1 MKKAILLYSFMLFV
15 FSSWGQW
22 SSSAMPTEK
31 VQLAAIG
38 YGNSVW
44 FGGGATN
51 TFVSNKIEIYNRS
64 TGEWTQLNLSVAR
77 IFAGA
82 TAGGGKV
89 FFAGGVNFGN
99 FQHYSRVDIIDTAT
113 LTSSTHELSA
123 AKFAVAAVS
132 HNNKVYFAGGVN
144 VDLGVNDAQIDI
156 LDLNTNTWSV
166 DMMTYPG
173 GVRAVVSGD
182 DVVFVGDHWMDIF
195 HTNNNTRTSL
205 SLPENRGLTAVVA
218 LNNEIIIAGG
228 EDQNDITSDRVDIY
242 NLSTGQWSLA
252 NLSEPR
258 SFLNS
263 FTTVCGKAYF
273 AGGGT
278 FHVAGGQWTTASSRV
293 DIYDANAGTWA
304 TDELSNAVVNHAV
317 ASSGNQLFSAG
328 GYNFTSVLSNVDIFT
343 CQTNGLLDFQQSQ
356 FAPLPIIGN
365 PVRDVLK
372 LDGAIVSN
380 SQNAVQILNVAG
392 QIVLE
397 RHITENEIDVQFLP
411 SGLYIIKVLNRHG
424 TYLGKFF
431 KE

>member
-1 MKKAILLYSFMLFV
+1 MLFV

-144 VDLGVNDAQIDI
+144 VDLGVNDAQRMEK
-156 LDLNTNTWSV
+156 S
-166 DMMTYPG
+166 
-173 GVRAVVSGD
+173 
-182 DVVFVGDHWMDIF
+182 
-195 HTNNNTRTSL
+195 
-205 SLPENRGLTAVVA
+205 
-218 LNNEIIIAGG
+218 IAGIVG
-228 EDQNDITSDRVDIY
+228 RRLTYRRI
-242 NLSTGQWSLA
+242 
-252 NLSEPR
+252 
-258 SFLNS
+258 
-263 FTTVCGKAYF
+263 
-273 AGGGT
+273 GGRAEG
-278 FHVAGGQWTTASSRV
+278 
-293 DIYDANAGTWA
+293 ANA
-304 TDELSNAVVNHAV
+304 
-317 ASSGNQLFSAG
+317 
-328 GYNFTSVLSNVDIFT
+328 
-343 CQTNGLLDFQQSQ
+343 
-356 FAPLPIIGN
+356 
-365 PVRDVLK
+365 
-372 LDGAIVSN
+372 
-380 SQNAVQILNVAG
+380 
-392 QIVLE
+392 
-397 RHITENEIDVQFLP
+397 
-411 SGLYIIKVLNRHG
+411 
-424 TYLGKFF
+424 
-431 KE
+431 